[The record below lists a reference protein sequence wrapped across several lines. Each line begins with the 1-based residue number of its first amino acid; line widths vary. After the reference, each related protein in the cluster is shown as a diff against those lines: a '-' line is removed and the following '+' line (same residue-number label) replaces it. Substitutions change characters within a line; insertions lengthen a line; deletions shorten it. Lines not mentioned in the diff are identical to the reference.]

1 MCVCVCVCVCVVGN
15 RKGGL
20 VPFSPPLSEER
31 RYVWKGRREANLPK
45 DKAQS
50 QKEDN
55 AEDGEATG
63 DSHTKDHGEFLL
75 LAYVV

>member
-1 MCVCVCVCVCVVGN
+1 M
-15 RKGGL
+15 R
-20 VPFSPPLSEER
+20 
-31 RYVWKGRREANLPK
+31 KGRRGANLSK

-63 DSHTKDHGEFLL
+63 DSHTKNHGEFLL
-75 LAYVV
+75 LACVV